1 MPPPEESRPQ
11 EVRGE
16 DPVERAAGSPPEP
29 IVPGRRLDE
38 VLERARREGRVL
50 PLRQVV
56 RWIADLASALEA
68 SHAAGIVHRDVKPSK
83 VRITPEGRALLVG
96 LDLASDAPPVGG
108 ASPYASPEQV
118 DPRRGGVDAR
128 TDVYSLGVTLYEC
141 VTGRVPFEGETVVR
155 LYRRILLEEPTPPRR
170 ANPRIPRD
178 LETVVLTAVEKDRDR
193 RYASAAAFRDD
204 LEALLE
210 IRPIRARPEGLAAR
224 SAKWARRNR
233 AIALAAGAI
242 LLAALSVGGVV
253 LWNRGA
259 GTRVA
264 RAEARAAIEDA
275 RRRIAERRTVREERD
290 RLSGRLAAGRVR
302 FESSYMDPAE
312 VEAYLADQE
321 ALAETQRRLEESALA
336 IVDSL
341 HLAARRDPDA
351 PDLDRTFAE
360 AYLERWRSAILDG
373 DEASADLFRRE
384 VEKHDREGRW
394 RETLGGLGTIALSG
408 TPAGAEVHLF
418 RCETHAGLGPRGER
432 RLVPVPFHPARGPL
446 FPPAGKRPPEEGNP
460 GDLVLSVEAVERGSP
475 AERAGIRPGDLIL
488 AVEDAPIERGV
499 FLLCPLPDGLAS
511 GPTWCGDRI
520 VSVGDREVR
529 EAYDLEDSLAAGA
542 RVDLLLRRGAQ
553 EPRAVH
559 VHPPGGSAAPSL
571 RFGGAED
578 LLSEPPAAGVSLRLA
593 SADRR
598 WSARLEGGRS
608 PGLRVRRT
616 AYPLLLCEGNRL
628 RTLPVPSFVT
638 APGSYLFLLR
648 KEGFED
654 LHLPVL
660 LERGGS
666 VAARADLLVEGSSP
680 EGFVWIPPGP
690 FVSAGDPQAERASI
704 ARTIV
709 ERPGFWIQRTE
720 VTVAEYLEFLNSTET
735 RAEIARARRDGRS
748 IRVPMDAVFAEP
760 PRVLWTEGTG
770 GLYEPGRDLRWPAH
784 GVSFLDADAYC
795 RWLTAKSPRFTF
807 DLPLPEEWEKAARGV
822 DGRKYPWGDAFVP
835 WFCKWGGSRPGL
847 PADQRPEP
855 VGRFARD
862 ESPYGVRDMA
872 GGVLEWNGFGPSGQ
886 AMRPWRGGSFRMVEQ
901 RYFRAASMSEG
912 RVDHPG
918 LHDGFRV
925 VARSRP

>member
-1 MPPPEESRPQ
+1 MTPPEESRPH

-16 DPVERAAGSPPEP
+16 DPVERAAGSPPGP
-29 IVPGRRLDE
+29 IAPGRGLDE
-38 VLERARREGRVL
+38 ELGRARREGRLL
-50 PLRQVV
+50 PLPQVV

-68 SHAAGIVHRDVKPSK
+68 AHAAGIVHRDVKPSN
-83 VRITPEGRALLVG
+83 VRITPDGRALLVG
-96 LDLASDAPPVGG
+96 FASDAPPVGELG
-108 ASPYASPEQV
+108 CILHYASPEQI
-118 DPRRGGVDAR
+118 DARRDGVDAR
-128 TDVYSLGVTLYEC
+128 TDIYSLGVTLYEC
-141 VTGRVPFEGETVVR
+141 VTGRVPFVGESFAQ
-155 LYRRILLEEPTPPRR
+155 LCRRILFEEPTPPRR

-178 LETVVLTAVEKDRDR
+178 LETVVLTAIERDRDR

-210 IRPIRARPEGLAAR
+210 LRPIRARPSGLAAR
-224 SAKWARRNR
+224 SVKWARRNR
-233 AIALAAGAI
+233 GFSLAAGAI
-242 LLAALSVGGVV
+242 LLAALSVGGVL
-253 LWNRGA
+253 LWNRGE
-259 GTRVA
+259 GTRAA

-275 RRRIAERRTVREERD
+275 RRRIAERRAVREERD

-408 TPAGAEVHLF
+408 TAGAEIHMF
-418 RCETHAGLGPRGER
+418 RYETHAGLGPRGER
-432 RLVPVPFHPARGPL
+432 RLVPVPFHPARGRL
-446 FPPAGKRPPEEGNP
+446 FPSSGKRPPEEGNP
-460 GDLVLSVEAVERGSP
+460 GVLVLSVEAVERGSP

-488 AVEDAPIERGV
+488 AVEDAPIEKGV
-499 FLLCPLPDGLAS
+499 FLLSPLPDGLAS
-511 GPTWCGDRI
+511 GPTWRGDRI
-520 VSVGDREVR
+520 VAVGDREVR
-529 EAYDLEDSLAAGA
+529 EPYDLEESPGAGS
-542 RVDLLLRRGAQ
+542 RVDLVLRRGAQ

-578 LLSEPPAAGVSLRLA
+578 LLREPPAAGLSLRLA
-593 SADRR
+593 SGDRR
-598 WSARLEGGRS
+598 WTARLEGGRS

-616 AYPLLLCEGNRL
+616 AYPILLCEGNRL
-628 RTLPVPSFVT
+628 GTLPVPSFVA

-654 LHLPVL
+654 LRLPVL
-660 LERGGS
+660 LERGAS
-666 VAARADLLVEGSSP
+666 VAARADLLAEGSSP
-680 EGFVWIPPGP
+680 EGFAWIPPGP
-690 FVSAGDPQAERASI
+690 FVSAGDTQAERASI
-704 ARTIV
+704 ARTIA

-720 VTVAEYLEFLNSTET
+720 VTVAEYLEFLNTPET
-735 RAEIARARRDGRS
+735 RAEIARARRNGRS
-748 IRVPMDAVFAEP
+748 IRVPMDAVYSVP
-760 PRVLWTEGTG
+760 PRLLWSETAEGD
-770 GLYEPGRDLRWPAH
+770 YEPGRDLRWPAH

-795 RWLTAKSPRFTF
+795 RWLTARSPRFLF

-872 GGVLEWNGFGPSGQ
+872 GSVLEWNGSGPSAH

-901 RYFRAASMSEG
+901 RYFRSASMSEG
-912 RVDHPG
+912 RIDHPG